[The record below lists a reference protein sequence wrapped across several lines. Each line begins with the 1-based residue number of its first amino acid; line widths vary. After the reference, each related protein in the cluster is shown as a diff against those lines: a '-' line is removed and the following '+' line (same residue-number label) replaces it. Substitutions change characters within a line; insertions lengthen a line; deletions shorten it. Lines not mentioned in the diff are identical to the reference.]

1 MIQIVD
7 VVAHLSFSFPSS
19 QHSQIRESFSW
30 QHGDLETVL
39 ILSIL
44 YHLMLMTYL
53 KEVMLMLE
61 S

>member
-1 MIQIVD
+1 MQMVD

-30 QHGDLETVL
+30 QLEGIGMVH

>member
-1 MIQIVD
+1 MQIVD
-7 VVAHLSFSFPSS
+7 VVSHLSFSFPS
-19 QHSQIRESFSW
+19 QHLQIRESFSW
-30 QHGDLETVL
+30 LHGGLEMVL